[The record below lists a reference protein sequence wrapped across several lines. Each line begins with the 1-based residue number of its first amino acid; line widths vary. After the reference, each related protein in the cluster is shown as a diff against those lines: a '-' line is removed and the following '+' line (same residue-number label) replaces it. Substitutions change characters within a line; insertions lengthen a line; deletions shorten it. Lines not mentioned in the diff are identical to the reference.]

1 MRIDNFLDRRYVDVR
16 EYRAMRGTA
25 TDRIR
30 HILQDEIA
38 KGMLPPGQALDEA
51 ALSKRFQVSR
61 TPVREALLQL
71 AIQGFVRVVPRSGIF
86 VTTLD
91 LRALTDMS
99 ETLAHL
105 DGLCAGLACQRMR
118 PTERRRLAAMQQN
131 CQQAFDEHDTAR
143 YIELNEAFHS
153 FIYQSCGNPFLQQQ
167 AQFIRLHTQPY
178 RSRYMSAQPEQ
189 VAQSH
194 QEHGDLVTAIL
205 ENDAQQA
212 AEIATLHVLNAVRQ
226 LGILAE
232 HKPELLWEQMDRMK
246 RNKTQAPMPQHAN
259 LNWIFAGKP
268 IGSPLA

>member
-1 MRIDNFLDRRYVDVR
+1 
-16 EYRAMRGTA
+16 MRGTA

-30 HILQDEIA
+30 LILQDEIA
-38 KGMLPPGQALDEA
+38 KGALPPGQALDEA

-91 LRALTDMS
+91 LRALTEMS

-131 CQQAFDEHDTAR
+131 CQQAFDEQDIVR
-143 YIELNEAFHS
+143 YIELNESFHG
-153 FIYQSCGNPFLQQQ
+153 FIYQSCGNAFLTQQ

-178 RSRYMSAQPEQ
+178 RARHMSTQPEQ
-189 VAQSH
+189 VAHSH
-194 QEHGDLVTAIL
+194 QEHGELVTAIL
-205 ENDAQQA
+205 ENDAQLA
-212 AEIATLHVLNAVRQ
+212 AEVATLHVLNAVRQ

-232 HKPELLWEQMDRMK
+232 HKPELLWEQMDRIK
-246 RNKTQAPMPQHAN
+246 RGKTPAAIPQHAN

-268 IGSPLA
+268 VGSSVT